1 MEDVGA
7 QIAHPMYIHQTL
19 PGRFCEAPNMARKRD
34 LPWQSPMFIQQQQQQ
49 QQFQQQQHQRFQN
62 SKGNWN
68 PNGWNWDHVTFVG
81 KPSDAEVMQIR
92 PAATPMVV
100 QEQKSKVE
108 ENRIPVAMKK
118 DSVDEENLTLKL
130 GGNLYSTEDNA
141 SRPNKRVRSG
151 SPGGGGGAAGGNYP
165 MCQVDD
171 CKGDLSNAK
180 DYHRRH
186 KVCEVHSKTTKA
198 LVGKQMQRFCQQCSR
213 FHPLSEFD
221 EGKRSCRR
229 RLAGHNRR
237 RRKTQPEDVSSRMV
251 IPGNQDNP
259 SNGNLDV
266 VNLLTAIAR
275 LQENNAEKSV
285 PDKDRLIQIL
295 SKMATPPVPSNSVT
309 RNSLPGNFD
318 LNVSQEVSSEH
329 QNKMTGGRNTSAPST
344 MDMLTVLSTL
354 AASSPDALAFLS
366 QRSSIS
372 SENDK
377 TKVNCLEKAAD
388 QNLPRQ
394 PVPGFSS
401 AGGERS
407 STSYQSPV
415 EVSDGHAQGT
425 QPSLQLQLFSSSP
438 ENDSPPKMGSA
449 YKYFSSDSSNPM
461 ESPSSSPP
469 VVQKFFPMQTTS
481 EIMKHERM
489 SISGEDNGAVEASTT
504 RGWSSP
510 LELFKGPKGRVEDR
524 SIQNLPYQ
532 GGYASSSGSDH
543 SPSSSN
549 SDAQNRTGRIIFK
562 LFDKDPSSFPGT
574 LRNQILEWLSHS
586 PSEMESYIRPGCVI
600 LSIYVLMPCTA
611 WDQLQEDLLQRVNF
625 LVRDLD
631 PGFWSSGRF
640 LVHTDR
646 QLASHK
652 DGKVRLCKSWR
663 TWSAPEIMSVSPLAV
678 VCGQETSLM
687 LRGRNLSV
695 PGTKIHCTY
704 MGGYLSKEVL
714 GSEGTVYDDT
724 SSESFDFPSGFPTVL
739 GRCFI
744 EVENGFK
751 GNSFPVIIADAAICH
766 ELRLLEFEFKEDGRV
781 GDNASEDQMQDSEC
795 PRSREDCLYFLNEL
809 GWLFQR
815 MNSTYSD
822 CPSFSH
828 TRFKFLI
835 TFSIERDWCTL
846 IKTLLD
852 ILVERNT
859 GKDGLSKDS
868 LEMLSEVHLLN
879 RAVKRKCRKMVDLL
893 IHYFVSSSTDSSK
906 KYLFPPNQTGPGGI
920 TPLHLA
926 ACTLDSKEMVDAL
939 TSDPQE
945 IGLNCWNSLLD
956 TNGQSPFA
964 YASARNNH
972 YYNRLVSRKLI
983 DRKRGQVSISVMEE
997 DTSLDNSW
1005 IVAEESVKA
1014 TPHPTESKPCG
1025 KCSIAATRYY
1035 KRMPGYQGLLHRP
1048 YVHSMLAI
1056 AAVCVCVCLF
1066 LRGSPDIGSVAPFK
1080 WENLHFGTS

>member
-1 MEDVGA
+1 MEEVGA
-7 QIAHPMYIHQTL
+7 QIAHPIFIHQSL
-19 PGRFCEAPNMARKRD
+19 PGRFCEAPTMARKRD
-34 LPWQSPMFIQQQQQQ
+34 LPWQNPNFLQQQQQQ
-49 QQFQQQQHQRFQN
+49 QQQQQYQQRFQN
-62 SKGNWN
+62 PKGNWN
-68 PNGWNWDHVTFVG
+68 PNGWDWDRVMFIA
-81 KPSDAEVMQIR
+81 KPSEAEVMQMG
-92 PAATPMVV
+92 PAAAAVV
-100 QEQKSKVE
+100 EHEQKNKVGE
-108 ENRIPVAMKK
+108 TLNPLVMKK
-118 DSVDEENLTLKL
+118 SAVDEDGENLTLKL
-130 GGNLYSTEDNA
+130 GGNLYSTEENTP
-141 SRPNKRVRSG
+141 RPNKRVRSG
-151 SPGGGGGAAGGNYP
+151 SPGGGGGSYP

-237 RRKTQPEDVSSRMV
+237 RRKTQPEDVSSRLV
-251 IPGNQDNP
+251 LPGNQDNP

-266 VNLLTAIAR
+266 VNLLAALAR
-275 LQENNAEKSV
+275 LQGNNVEKAI

-295 SKMATPPVPSNSVT
+295 SKIASPPVASNSASRSPV
-309 RNSLPGNFD
+309 PGGFD

-329 QNKMTGGRNTSAPST
+329 QNKMNGIASGPST
-344 MDMLTVLSTL
+344 MDLLAVLSTL
-354 AASSPDALAFLS
+354 AGSSPDALAFLS
-366 QRSSIS
+366 QRSSLS
-372 SENDK
+372 SDDK
-377 TKVNCLEKAAD
+377 TKLNCLDKAAGF
-388 QNLPRQ
+388 NLQ
-394 PVPGFSS
+394 KKPVPGFSS
-401 AGGERS
+401 VGGERS

-415 EVSDGHAQGT
+415 EVSDGHVQVAR
-425 QPSLQLQLFSSSP
+425 PNLPLQLFSSSP
-438 ENDSPPKMGSA
+438 DDDSPPKMGSA
-449 YKYFSSDSSNPM
+449 WKYFSSDSSNPM

-469 VVQKFFPMQTTS
+469 VVQKLFPMQTAS
-481 EIMKHERM
+481 EIMKRERM
-489 SISGEDNGAVEASTT
+489 SISGEDNGTVEVSTT
-504 RGWSSP
+504 RGWNSP
-510 LELFKGPKGRVEDR
+510 LELFKGPNGRVEN
-524 SIQNLPYQ
+524 SSVQNLPYQ

-562 LFDKDPSSFPGT
+562 LFDKDPSNFPGT
-574 LRNQILEWLSHS
+574 LRTQILEWLSHS
-586 PSEMESYIRPGCVI
+586 PSEMEGYIRPGCVV
-600 LSIYVLMPCTA
+600 LSIYISMPSTA
-611 WDQLQEDLLQRVNF
+611 WEQLQEDLFQRVNF
-625 LVRDLD
+625 LVQDLD
-631 PGFWSSGRF
+631 PDFWRNGRF

-646 QLASHK
+646 QLASYK

-663 TWSAPEIMSVSPLAV
+663 TWSAPEIMFVSPLAV
-678 VCGQETSLM
+678 VCGQETSLS

-714 GSEGTVYDDT
+714 GSVGTVYDDT
-724 SSESFDFPSGFPTVL
+724 STESFKFPGGFPKIL

-751 GNSFPVIIADAAICH
+751 GNSFPVIIADAAICQ
-766 ELRLLEFEFKEDGRV
+766 ELKLLESEFKEDARV
-781 GDNASEDQMQDSEC
+781 GDIISEDQMQDLER

-815 MNSTYSD
+815 KNTPYSD
-822 CPSFSH
+822 CPDFSH
-828 TRFKFLI
+828 TRFKFLF
-835 TFSIERDWCTL
+835 TFSVERDWCTL

-852 ILVERNT
+852 ILVERNM
-859 GKDGLSKDS
+859 GKDGLLRDS
-868 LEMLSEVHLLN
+868 LEMLSEIHLLN

-893 IHYFVSSSTDSSK
+893 IHYSVSSSTDASK
-906 KYLFPPNQTGPGGI
+906 KYLFPPNQTGPGGV

-926 ACTLDSKEMVDAL
+926 ACTHDSKEMVDAL
-939 TSDPQE
+939 TNDPQE

-956 TNGQSPFA
+956 TSGQSPYA

-972 YYNRLVSRKLI
+972 YYNRLVAQKLT
-983 DRKRGQVSISVMEE
+983 DRKHGQVSISVMEG
-997 DTSLDNSW
+997 TSLDQSW
-1005 IVAEESVKA
+1005 IVAEESEKA
-1014 TPHPTESKPCG
+1014 NPQRPKSQKPCG
-1025 KCSIAATRYY
+1025 KCAIAATRYY